1 MRKKKKGSTLIT
13 VVAIFAVLF
22 TVGTSVLALTASS
35 YQSRV
40 LESRRVENLY
50 GSESGIDVA
59 YAITG
64 KVVEQA
70 VRRGNYSV
78 KTFMDT
84 FTNVLASEK
93 NKMKTGQACDYPR
106 DDDATKSKLLN
117 DDYTTNLDKVKTLLN
132 DMFKATYRNVIHTY
146 LHDKIVSKSFL
157 TMADDSTGTPTSTPA
172 TFNTSYEPT
181 FDVDVYS
188 RDGAN
193 HDVGYDTASKFTV
206 KIVSDYQVDSST
218 GNQERKVEANYT
230 INVPDYAG
238 VYGTKTTKGKIE
250 LTPVIQKAIAIDG
263 DLRIKGDLTVSGG
276 CVFVKGN
283 DPSENDMALDTYSKY
298 NGGIIIDNTSN
309 ITVDFKED
317 VVTSNTLKL
326 LNNASVTLDKKLY
339 ANNIYVGKNT
349 TADSSSGNTLTVT
362 GESIIDNDLAYNSN
376 NSHIK
381 LPGGLYAISE
391 LNRTHTSSTSAATTG
406 ATDVSDGSL
415 NSGTTSSDTTTEN
428 LNEHFKSSS
437 SIIVNTSVSG
447 ADSDDTVANRIIDI
461 GNEALIMGTAYINT
475 SPEAYQTG
483 ESVAVKGNYKAYTT
497 MFSPDEDGYGYYY
510 KYFEPLQLLER
521 VDKDGKS
528 NISAFEKADHFIMY
542 NQKSTDKLRV
552 PKNISLPDNTYS
564 AGAYISRGTVYASN
578 YDMAT
583 FENEAEKWRKDY
595 ATEVYEMGNR
605 LSIDDKDL
613 PKKYNNGNVEKK
625 VSNQINFKNS
635 TDNITHNYNH
645 VNTDANMPDKIIIN
659 LDKDKSN
666 ETVVF
671 VGDGTSYTPSANEK
685 VIRGSAVNG
694 LIITTADIKIYGS
707 VIFKGALISTGSMEI
722 EQGATV
728 TLNYDPNYILDVLKG
743 YSDYFGGVFI
753 TGSGNVTSTPIYEYN
768 QAVASTSDVVNAI
781 DPKKYIQKGVW
792 KINQ

>member
-1 MRKKKKGSTLIT
+1 MRRKKKGSTLIT

-84 FTNVLASEK
+84 FGNVIASET
-93 NKMKTGQACDYPR
+93 NKMKTGQICDYPR
-106 DDDATKSKLLN
+106 DDNSTKSKLLK
-117 DDYTTNLDKVKTLLN
+117 DDYTTNLDNVKILLN
-132 DMFKATYRNVIHTY
+132 GMFKATYRNVIHTY
-146 LHDKIVSKSFL
+146 LYDKIVSKSFL
-157 TMADDSTGTPTSTPA
+157 TLADDSTGTPTSTPA
-172 TFNTSYEPT
+172 TFNTSHEPT
-181 FDVDVYS
+181 FDVDIYS
-188 RDGAN
+188 RDNSN
-193 HDVGYDTASKFTV
+193 HDIGYDSASKFVV
-206 KIVSDYQVDSST
+206 KIISDYQIDSST

-238 VYGTKTTKGKIE
+238 VYGTKTTSGKIE
-250 LTPVIQKAIAIDG
+250 MTPVIQKAVAIDG

-276 CVFVKGN
+276 SVFVKGN

-309 ITVDFKED
+309 ITVTFGEN

-376 NSHIK
+376 NSHIR

-391 LNRTHTSSTSAATTG
+391 LNRTHASSTGAATTG
-406 ATDVSDGSL
+406 ANNVSDGSAI
-415 NSGTTSSDTTTEN
+415 SSTTLSDTISEDK
-428 LNEHFKSSS
+428 NEHFKSSS
-437 SIIVNTSVSG
+437 SIIVNTSTS
-447 ADSDDTVANRIIDI
+447 ADDSDDVVNDRIIDI

-497 MFSPDEDGYGYYY
+497 IFSPDEDGKGYYY
-510 KYFEPLQLLER
+510 KYFEPLQLLDR
-521 VDKDGKS
+521 VDENSKS
-528 NISAFEKADHFIMY
+528 NFSAFDKADHFILY

-564 AGAYISRGTVYASN
+564 TGAYISKGTVYASN
-578 YDMAT
+578 YNIDT
-583 FENEAEKWRKDY
+583 FEEMANTWRSDY
-595 ATEVYEMGNR
+595 ATEVYEMGKGTES
-605 LSIDDKDL
+605 LL
-613 PKKYNNGNVEKK
+613 AKYNNGNVERK
-625 VSNQINFKNS
+625 VSNQINLKNS

-645 VNTDANMPDKIIIN
+645 VNIDANMPDKIIIN

-671 VGDGTSYTPSANEK
+671 VGDGTQYTPSANER
-685 VIRGSAVNG
+685 VIHGTTVNG
-694 LIITTADIKIYGS
+694 LIVTTADIKIYGN
-707 VIFKGALISTGSMEI
+707 VNFKGALISTGNMEI

-728 TLNYDPNYILDVLKG
+728 TINYDPNYILDTLKG

-753 TGSGNVTSTPIYEYN
+753 AGDENTTSTPIYESN
-768 QAVASTSDVVNAI
+768 QTLTSTSDVVNAI